1 MIYWIKTLIVY
12 TFPAIT
18 LIGLVTNSISFAIF
32 SRKRFKNTIF
42 STYLRCF
49 IICQSINL
57 ILPINK
63 MFELNLDTHFGMI
76 SNFFCKLR
84 YFYAGFNFSNAA
96 WILVVISIDR
106 FLSIA
111 YPVKF
116 QYRKKTSF
124 QLSICFSVILLN
136 ICLSTP
142 AWFYHIAKRTTT
154 SKISNDT
161 SVSCAPYSLWVD
173 IFEILHQIMI
183 PFVLMF
189 LFTFMMVKYVF
200 KSRIKTT
207 NFSTSSSNTSS
218 NDRKFAISST
228 TINIMF
234 LLFNF
239 PHFVMYFFKQYS
251 NLYQNSLELFSL
263 LEAFT
268 YFLLYVNLI
277 TTFFINYIVN
287 SMFKSEFEI
296 MFNK

>member
-1 MIYWIKTLIVY
+1 MCQIKSTM
-12 TFPAIT
+12 TFETFDA
-18 LIGLVTNSISFAIF
+18 NSFFIF
-32 SRKRFKNTIF
+32 SAFVAKKRKGCIYVKQIG
-42 STYLRCF
+42 
-49 IICQSINL
+49 
-57 ILPINK
+57 
-63 MFELNLDTHFGMI
+63 HF
-76 SNFFCKLR
+76 
-84 YFYAGFNFSNAA
+84 AA
-96 WILVVISIDR
+96 WYASV
-106 FLSIA
+106 F
-111 YPVKF
+111 F
-116 QYRKKTSF
+116 
-124 QLSICFSVILLN
+124 LSICFSVILFN

-142 AWFYHIAKRTTT
+142 TWFYHIAKRTTT
-154 SKISNDT
+154 SKILNDT

-239 PHFVMYFFKQYS
+239 PHFEMYFFKQYS
-251 NLYQNSLELFSL
+251 NLYQNSLQLFSL
-263 LEAFT
+263 LEALT

-296 MFNK
+296 MFYK